1 MQATV
6 GKEFTYIIK
15 RPRTDGTQ
23 AQWTLRCKVTVA
35 HEKLKRF
42 EYEVTEVLSEEN
54 VVSKGEM
61 PIGSKGGLSE
71 AGEELYVRIGN
82 LVWDK

>member
-1 MQATV
+1 M
-6 GKEFTYIIK
+6 
-15 RPRTDGTQ
+15 
-23 AQWTLRCKVTVA
+23 
-35 HEKLKRF
+35 
-42 EYEVTEVLSEEN
+42 TEVLSEEN